1 MKEEKIEQEGTAV
14 SKSPRRPAAF
24 ARGYGGPR
32 ENRRS
37 LDRLLRSAAQ
47 VDDESPG
54 AMPFGFDTR
63 VVALWR
69 AAKPKTNGVV
79 QLLRGVAALSA
90 AVIVI
95 STIAA
100 VREANQSREIRESL
114 TNEFAIADS
123 AIQDEFSK

>member
-1 MKEEKIEQEGTAV
+1 MKNEQI
-14 SKSPRRPAAF
+14 
-24 ARGYGGPR
+24 
-32 ENRRS
+32 
-37 LDRLLRSAAQ
+37 DRLLQSAAQ
-47 VDDESPG
+47 ADEEVAA

-69 AAKPKTNGVV
+69 AGTPKANGMM
-79 QLLRGVAALSA
+79 QLLQRVALLSI

-100 VREANQSREIRESL
+100 IREANQSREIRESF

-123 AIQDEFSK
+123 AIQDEF

>member
-1 MKEEKIEQEGTAV
+1 MKNEQI
-14 SKSPRRPAAF
+14 
-24 ARGYGGPR
+24 
-32 ENRRS
+32 
-37 LDRLLRSAAQ
+37 DRLLQSAAQ
-47 VDDESPG
+47 TNEEVP

-69 AAKPKTNGVV
+69 AGMPKANGVM
-79 QLLRGVAALSA
+79 QLVRRVAVLSI

-100 VREANQSREIRESL
+100 IREANQSREIRESF

-123 AIQDEFSK
+123 AIQDEF

>member
-1 MKEEKIEQEGTAV
+1 MKEENIEQQGTAV
-14 SKSPRRPAAF
+14 SKPPRRS
-24 ARGYGGPR
+24 GD
-32 ENRRS
+32 RRL

-47 VDDESPG
+47 VPDESPG

-69 AAKPKTNGVV
+69 ATGVKTNGVV
-79 QLLRGVAALSA
+79 QLLRRVAVLSA

-95 STIAA
+95 STIAT

-123 AIQDEFSK
+123 AIQDEFLK